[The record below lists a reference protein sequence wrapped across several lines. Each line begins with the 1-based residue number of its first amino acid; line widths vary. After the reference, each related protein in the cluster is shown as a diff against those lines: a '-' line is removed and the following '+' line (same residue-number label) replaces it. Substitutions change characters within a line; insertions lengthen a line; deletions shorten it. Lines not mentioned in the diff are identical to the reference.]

1 MTMLCYSEFLTPRSW
16 KCFDSQAMEFNYNQS
31 STSMKYIFVQI
42 LPIYMVAP
50 KKYLA
55 PKSTYCNVYQNK
67 WHICIKEIYKAQ
79 YLVYSDPKQ
88 YLDT

>member
-1 MTMLCYSEFLTPRSW
+1 MYHGLPQFEIIILDIWCLSKMTMLCYSEFLTPRSW

-55 PKSTYCNVYQNK
+55 PKSTYCNVSKQV
-67 WHICIKEIYKAQ
+67 A
-79 YLVYSDPKQ
+79 YLY
-88 YLDT
+88 